1 MPSIVFPSRITFL
14 PNRMSY
20 EPESKRLEL
29 LKLTLRSKIYT
40 SSEKYLPTKV
50 LGLVLREYNCQSLP
64 ITRHHLHPAPLSVTP
79 RAFHSKLKCHLFKH
93 SYTLTHL
100 IIHPSNLN
108 DTHLNSY
115 SVPFWYS
122 GNRT

>member
-29 LKLTLRSKIYT
+29 LKLTSRSKIYT

-50 LGLVLREYNCQSLP
+50 LGLVLSSTIANHYQSQDTIFIRLLYPSPPGLP
-64 ITRHHLHPAPLSVTP
+64 LKIEMSSLQTLLYPDPSD
-79 RAFHSKLKCHLFKH
+79 HSPFQ
-93 SYTLTHL
+93 SER
-100 IIHPSNLN
+100 HPS
-108 DTHLNSY
+108 
-115 SVPFWYS
+115 
-122 GNRT
+122 